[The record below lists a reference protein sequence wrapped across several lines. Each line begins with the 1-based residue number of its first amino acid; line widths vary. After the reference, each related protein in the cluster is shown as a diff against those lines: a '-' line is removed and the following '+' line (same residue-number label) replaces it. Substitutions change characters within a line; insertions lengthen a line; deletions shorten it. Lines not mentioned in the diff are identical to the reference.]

1 MSDINPGKSGRMDD
15 LNAAR
20 PSGYVIKPLEITI
33 DEARAM
39 IDTVFR
45 SYGLDP
51 TRSITAG
58 GWRTLQLGRARGFT
72 GVIEWQNGDPYLVV
86 FAPLIELPAE
96 VQISDFYRALLEL
109 NHTETLSA
117 RFSLSND
124 TLFISLVRPIR
135 GLDVD
140 EVDASLRAVMVTADH
155 AETWLESY
163 MNQYLGRASLPA
175 GELPRIR
182 MTPDEALKIGALLA
196 AFDPH
201 RRAVIRDLLEKW
213 VKAGYPIDASHGGV
227 GLKIPFGP
235 KQYTLGAIRMGV
247 RTASPLIIL
256 GWEGLRHQNAIPGE
270 AVDRFQ
276 SAVTAITA
284 VKTTESTAHLEI
296 TPEFT
301 AAHVQK
307 LVKALDRLAKSV
319 QHDKVQPAQPVTP
332 PNIEATLSACDPH
345 THQIFSRLIQG
356 WADGGGIV
364 QCPSPGR
371 IYLKMQTGEHEFGKY
386 SKQSH
391 KFNLIVLA
399 PPKGKRGPSIDV
411 TWNLARGDYAYLDTV
426 PEQVFAFE
434 ELVSGLP
441 GFEQKGTIT
450 RLLVSDSFG
459 DQHVEALLRAM
470 LDVKE
475 AEQRTQGN

>member
-1 MSDINPGKSGRMDD
+1 MSEDDNGKSRRMDD

-20 PSGYVIKPLEITI
+20 PSGYVIKPLEITV

-39 IDTVFR
+39 IDSVFR
-45 SYGLDP
+45 NYGLDP
-51 TRSITAG
+51 TQSIIAG
-58 GWRTLQLGRARGFT
+58 GWRTLTLGSARGFA
-72 GVIEWQNGDPYLVV
+72 GVIEWQDGDPYLVV

-109 NHTETLSA
+109 NHAETLSA

-124 TLFISLVRPIR
+124 TLFVSLVRPIR

-140 EVDASLRAVMVTADH
+140 EVDEALRAVMVTADH
-155 AETWLESY
+155 AETWLTSTI
-163 MNQYLGRASLPA
+163 NQFLGRATLPA
-175 GELPRIR
+175 SELPRIR

-196 AFDPH
+196 TFDPH
-201 RRAVIRDLLEKW
+201 ERALIRDLLEKW
-213 VKAGYPIDASHGGV
+213 VKAGYPVDASQGGV

-235 KQYTLGAIRMGV
+235 RQYTLAAIRVGV
-247 RTASPLIIL
+247 RTPSPLVIL
-256 GWEGLRHQNAIPGE
+256 GWESLRRLKAIPAE
-270 AVDRFQ
+270 AIDRFQ
-276 SAVTAITA
+276 SEVATIAA
-284 VKTTESTAHLEI
+284 VKTTESAAHLEI

-301 AAHVQK
+301 ADRVQK

-319 QHDKVQPAQPVTP
+319 QHDQVQPAKPVTP

-345 THQIFSRLIQG
+345 TRRVFSRLIQG

-364 QCPSPGR
+364 QCQSPGR
-371 IYLKMQTGEHEFGKY
+371 IYLKLQTGEHEFGKY
-386 SKQSH
+386 GKQSH

-399 PPKGKRGPSIDV
+399 APKGKRGPSIDV
-411 TWNLARGDYAYLDTV
+411 AWNMARGDYAYLDTI

-450 RLLVSDSFG
+450 RLLVSELFE
-459 DQHVEALLRAM
+459 DQHGEALLKPM
-470 LDVKE
+470 LGVKE
-475 AEQRTQGN
+475 AELRARGK